1 MLLFPFTDFCENF
14 GVIYLLCVIKVVS
27 YLFVSNFEREIDARP
42 GNTYLLAHAQH
53 FTAELIDVSFYIT
66 VASILVAMLLLNE
79 PKEVYDILR
88 VHIKISEC
96 FISFIGMSRN
106 SFKK

>member
-42 GNTYLLAHAQH
+42 ANTDLLAHAQH
-53 FTAELIDVSFYIT
+53 FTAELIDVSFLYHCCI
-66 VASILVAMLLLNE
+66 
-79 PKEVYDILR
+79 D
-88 VHIKISEC
+88 
-96 FISFIGMSRN
+96 FSRYAPHQRA
-106 SFKK
+106 KRGL

>member
-1 MLLFPFTDFCENF
+1 MLLFPFTDFFENF
-14 GVIYLLCVIKVVS
+14 SVIRLLCVIKVVS
-27 YLFVSNFEREIDARP
+27 YLFVSNFAREIDARP
-42 GNTYLLAHAQH
+42 ANTDLLAHAQH

-66 VASILVAMLLLNE
+66 VASILVAMLLINE

-88 VHIKISEC
+88 VHMKISEC

-106 SFKK
+106 SFTK

>member
-27 YLFVSNFEREIDARP
+27 YLFVSNFAREIDARP
-42 GNTYLLAHAQH
+42 ANIDLLAHAQH

-79 PKEVYDILR
+79 PK
-88 VHIKISEC
+88 
-96 FISFIGMSRN
+96 
-106 SFKK
+106 

>member
-14 GVIYLLCVIKVVS
+14 GVIYLLCVIEVVS

-42 GNTYLLAHAQH
+42 ANTDLLAHAQH

-66 VASILVAMLLLNE
+66 VASILVAMLLINE
-79 PKEVYDILR
+79 PKEVYDTLR

>member
-14 GVIYLLCVIKVVS
+14 NVIRLLCVIKVVS
-27 YLFVSNFEREIDARP
+27 YLFVSNFAREIDARP
-42 GNTYLLAHAQH
+42 ANIDLLAHAQH

-79 PKEVYDILR
+79 PK
-88 VHIKISEC
+88 
-96 FISFIGMSRN
+96 
-106 SFKK
+106 